1 MAHTAHTDEEMMRE
15 HADAPQVLEAKMQK
29 LDDMIRNSVHI
40 VVFTGAGISTSA
52 GIPDFRGPMGVWTR
66 KAQGQAPIAGTST
79 VKALPTK
86 THMGI
91 VELHRRGIIKY
102 VISQNCD
109 GLHRRSGLP
118 ASAISELHGNS
129 NIEVCESCG
138 RRFFRDFKAVRRSH
152 TFDHFTGRFCLCNG
166 RLLESTIDFGQ
177 NLPTMPLRR
186 AEEESERA
194 DLHIVFGSSLTVSP
208 ACDMPRTTA
217 ENGGKLVIV
226 NLQKT
231 PLTPQ
236 AALQIHAPTDV
247 VMESLMQRLGI
258 VIPNFR
264 LERRIIFG
272 VDGNEVFAKAVDVH
286 APDRETGVLCA
297 VDWDGNVKEVPESQ
311 RTQAVWKTVAHRHS
325 QANLHIS
332 HLHPTLH
339 FVGHYQEPPLTV
351 DINLTTGDKDVLI
364 AFDPSDGQWEVTSI
378 QSAQHNTFTAENVD
392 RDCEYGASHRRYVIS
407 KRREQGATD
416 AAKQVDDEFLKA
428 RQRAEMFAD
437 EEARDRARNRACAI
451 LKNHKKIENM
461 ISNVRRQSSENE
473 VSATTGTTSK
483 VVDSKFGS
491 KVPCDRSREGQFKK
505 IPSSEHRANM
515 TAHTRSCPHDGCKSV
530 WQGPWGSF
538 IGGTRGGTHF
548 DLTEC
553 PEGKR
558 MNELIG
564 WSYDNPTC

>member
-15 HADAPQVLEAKMQK
+15 HMDTPEILEAKIQRLHEMVRQSK
-29 LDDMIRNSVHI
+29 RV

-91 VELHRRGIIKY
+91 VELHRHGILQY

-129 NIEVCESCG
+129 NIEVCEDCG
-138 RRFFRDFKAVRRSH
+138 RRFFRDFKAVRRDH

-177 NLPTMPLRR
+177 NLPRIPLSR
-186 AEEESERA
+186 AVEESEKA

-208 ACDMPRTTA
+208 ACDMPSTTV

-231 PLTPQ
+231 PLTRQ
-236 AALQIHAPTDV
+236 ATFQIHAPTDV
-247 VMESLMQRLGI
+247 VMESLMLRLGI
-258 VIPNFR
+258 PIPNFR
-264 LERRIIFG
+264 LQRRIIFG
-272 VDGNEVFAKAVDVH
+272 VDGDEVFAKAVDVH

-297 VDWDGNVKEVPESQ
+297 VDWDGTAKEIPESQ
-311 RTQAVWKTVAHRHS
+311 RAQAIWKSLAHRHPM
-325 QANLHIS
+325 ANIDIS
-332 HLHPTLH
+332 DLHPTLH
-339 FVGHYQEPPLTV
+339 FVGHYQEPPLTL
-351 DINLTTGDKDVLI
+351 DISLTASDNDVLI
-364 AFDPSDGQWEVTSI
+364 AFDPSDGLWEVIAMLPVTPDASI
-378 QSAQHNTFTAENVD
+378 AENVD
-392 RDCEYGASHRRYVIS
+392 RDCDYGASHREYVIS
-407 KRREQGATD
+407 KRREQGARD
-416 AAKQVDDEFLKA
+416 PAKQVDEEFLKA
-428 RQRAEMFAD
+428 RQRAERFAD

-451 LKNHKKIENM
+451 LRNHKKIEKL
-461 ISNVRRQSSENE
+461 ISESRQTAVGSALVTKETSS
-473 VSATTGTTSK
+473 AG
-483 VVDSKFGS
+483 VDPRFGS
-491 KVPCDRSREGQFKK
+491 KVPFNRKGEMQFTKV
-505 IPSSEHRANM
+505 PTSEHRASM
-515 TAHTRSCPHDGCKSV
+515 TNHVSSCKHDGCRSV
-530 WQGPWGSF
+530 WTGPWGSF
-538 IGGTRGGTHF
+538 IGGACGGTHF

-553 PEGKR
+553 PQGKQA
-558 MNELIG
+558 NQVIG
-564 WSYDNPTC
+564 WNYDNPAC